1 MGHKARRKPAKLAKK
16 LVRIRKELGLSQSGM
31 VRQLG
36 LADEI
41 RQSHISAFELGT
53 REPSL
58 IVLLRYS
65 RVAGVTMETLVDDNL
80 KLPTRLRATI
90 KEGRLPER

>member
-16 LVRIRKELGLSQSGM
+16 LARIRKELGLSQSGM

-58 IVLLRYS
+58 VVLLRYA
-65 RVAGVTMETLVDDNL
+65 RLAGVTMEILVDDKL
-80 KLPTRLRATI
+80 KLPAKLPAMI
-90 KEGRLPER
+90 KDDRPPEK